1 MRRALRS
8 SLRNSPQGLAPW
20 QPCAGPYAR
29 LTEMKM
35 NKTSEQES
43 NPPENIS
50 NYKVRILIQPRTGPC
65 AWLAEVKIKK
75 VPEQESNP
83 PETDPSPESV
93 RGQVHEPMRAR
104 WPRLWRAMY
113 VSQDDF
119 SPTFSISD
127 NFVQFVLHLLQNLQ
141 LWQNLITIFFGRRR
155 TTQMLAQSIGKT

>member
-1 MRRALRS
+1 
-8 SLRNSPQGLAPW
+8 
-20 QPCAGPYAR
+20 
-29 LTEMKM
+29 MKM

-50 NYKVRILIQPRTGPC
+50 NYNVTILIQPRTGPC

-104 WPRLWRAMY
+104 WPRLRGAMY

-119 SPTFSISD
+119 SPTFSISC
-127 NFVQFVLHLLQNLQ
+127 NFVQFVLHLLKNLQ
-141 LWQNLITIFFGRRR
+141 FWQNHVTATIVYPSLYFV
-155 TTQMLAQSIGKT
+155 KKC

>member
-1 MRRALRS
+1 
-8 SLRNSPQGLAPW
+8 
-20 QPCAGPYAR
+20 
-29 LTEMKM
+29 M

-50 NYKVRILIQPRTGPC
+50 NYKIRILIQPRTGPC

-113 VSQDDF
+113 VPQDDF
-119 SPTFSISD
+119 RGGFGVADFWTKLAPFAQKSSILAKPYH
-127 NFVQFVLHLLQNLQ
+127 NFFWAKEDDPDASAIYWHK
-141 LWQNLITIFFGRRR
+141 F
-155 TTQMLAQSIGKT
+155 

>member
-1 MRRALRS
+1 
-8 SLRNSPQGLAPW
+8 
-20 QPCAGPYAR
+20 
-29 LTEMKM
+29 MKM

-50 NYKVRILIQPRTGPC
+50 NYNVTILIQPRTGPC

-113 VSQDDF
+113 VPQDDF
-119 SPTFSISD
+119 RGGFGVSC
-127 NFVQFVLHLLQNLQ
+127 NFVQFRAICPPFAQKSPIFAKPYHNFFWAKEDDPDASAIY
-141 LWQNLITIFFGRRR
+141 WQTFYEN
-155 TTQMLAQSIGKT
+155 